1 VQELT
6 ALFAGVGMTAKV
18 IGAVDNE
25 RTLRI
30 RYDGDE
36 TQVFDFINNGIMH
49 LTLEDVGCQSR

>member
-1 VQELT
+1 
-6 ALFAGVGMTAKV
+6 V

-30 RYDGDE
+30 RYEGDE

-49 LTLEDVGCQSR
+49 LTLEDVGCQPR